1 MFARDL
7 AALRDTITGL
17 DETLIRTLEKRLKI
31 AEQIGQIKR
40 KKGLPL
46 TDPAREKELLA
57 VLKKSAKSSL
67 VKEWI
72 EPLYQLI
79 FEMSKAQQRA
89 VKKPFAAPISIG
101 IIGYGRFGQL
111 LTDIFHTHWQDA
123 KIFIFSNTQKV
134 DRKLFFALKDLSL
147 CDIVLPC
154 VPISSL
160 KSTLQEIAPLLKDG
174 ATVIDVCSVKVA
186 PVLWMKKILKNKAG
200 IIATHPM
207 FGPDSTRQ
215 GKQLAGLNM
224 MLYNVSAKK
233 SIYDLWKS
241 FWDFLEMH
249 TVEITPRAHDRFAAY
264 TINYNHLIGRI
275 GEKIDIR
282 ETPIDTA
289 GFSVIYRALTYVVND
304 SWQLFLDMQ
313 RYNPYAGEMRKKVAK
328 ALKEIERQVEQSKVK
343 KVKIQKANV
352 KTAR

>member
-1 MFARDL
+1 MVARDL

-31 AEQIGQIKR
+31 AEQIGKIKR
-40 KKGLPL
+40 QKGLPL
-46 TDPAREKELLA
+46 TDPAREKELLT

-67 VKEWI
+67 FKSQI
-72 EPLYQLI
+72 EPLYKVI

-89 VKKPFAAPISIG
+89 VKKPFTAPVSIG

-111 LTDIFHTHWQDA
+111 LADIFRTHWQGA
-123 KIFIFSNTQKV
+123 RILVFSKTQAADHV
-134 DRKLFFALKDLSL
+134 LFFPLEAISQ

-160 KSTLQEIAPLLKDG
+160 KNTLQEIAPLLKDG

-186 PVLWMKKILKNKAG
+186 PVEWMKRIVKQKAG

-249 TVEITPRAHDRFAAY
+249 TVEITPREHDRFAAY

-275 GEKIDIR
+275 GEKIGIR

-289 GFSVIYRALTYVVND
+289 GFSVIYQALTYVVND

-313 RYNPYAGEMRKKVAK
+313 RYNPYAGEMRKKIAR
-328 ALKEIERQVEQSKVK
+328 ALREIEEEIKQSGRK
-343 KVKIQKANV
+343 KLISKNATVN
-352 KTAR
+352 